1 MSEKKS
7 KTKKS
12 SLSDTFFK
20 RASKLAGVTASI
32 AAKEV
37 SIFLKNNR
45 SKSELAALLDDRM
58 DQAQELVKA
67 LSELKGAAMKAG
79 QWLSIE
85 FGDLLPPEITAILRQ
100 LHDQSIP
107 MENLQ
112 VQQILRREWG
122 EEKFAQ
128 VTQLSHDAIAS
139 ASIGQVH
146 SAQLKAEKIAIKVQ
160 FPNVSKSIGSDL
172 FMLKKICQTYL
183 LVSGKEIPIDE
194 IFEELKDV
202 LSREVDYKTE
212 AKFLDLYR
220 QGLSSDHRFVVPR
233 VFPEFSTQ
241 SVLCL
246 TFEEG
251 ITIDQWLKSKR
262 TQEETQWVGRAF
274 IELVIKEFFELGLVQ
289 SDPNYGNFLIRPKLQ
304 QIVLL
309 DLGASRIYDAR
320 TTRKVLKIIRI
331 AEKKDPLELLAAA
344 YQEKLLDPR
353 ESEEI
358 KNLLVELL
366 NTIVSIFDPSS
377 QPFHFADPV
386 FIATLREQSLAFARK
401 AQYTAPAKDLL
412 LLNRKLGGIFHLLK
426 DADCSL
432 DLYQIWS
439 SVQARIDR
447 TV

>member
-1 MSEKKS
+1 MPKKESKKKKS
-7 KTKKS
+7 G
-12 SLSDTFFK
+12 LSETLFK
-20 RASKLAGVTASI
+20 RATKLAGVTASI

-37 SIFLKNNR
+37 SIFLKNSR

-100 LHDQSIP
+100 LHDQSVP
-107 MENLQ
+107 MEHAA
-112 VQQILRREWG
+112 VRQILRREWG
-122 EEKFAQ
+122 PEKLAQ
-128 VTQLSHDAIAS
+128 VSHISRDAIAS

-146 SAQLKAEKIAIKVQ
+146 SAILNEEKIAIKIQ
-160 FPNVSKSIGSDL
+160 FPNVSKSISSDL

-183 LVSGKEIPIDE
+183 LVSGKDIPIDD

-202 LSREVDYKTE
+202 LAREVDYKSE
-212 AKFLDLYR
+212 AKFLDQYR
-220 QGLSSDHRFVVPR
+220 QGLLSDQRFVVPK
-233 VFPEFSTQ
+233 VFQEFSTQ

-251 ITIDQWLKSKR
+251 ITIDQWLRSKR

-289 SDPNYGNFLIRPKLQ
+289 SDPNYGNFLVRPKLQ

-309 DLGASRIYDAR
+309 DLGASRIYDAT

-331 AEKKDPLELLAAA
+331 AEKKNPSELLAAA

-353 ESEEI
+353 ESEDV

-366 NTIVSIFDPSS
+366 NTVVSIFDPLS

-439 SVQARIDR
+439 GLEARIDR